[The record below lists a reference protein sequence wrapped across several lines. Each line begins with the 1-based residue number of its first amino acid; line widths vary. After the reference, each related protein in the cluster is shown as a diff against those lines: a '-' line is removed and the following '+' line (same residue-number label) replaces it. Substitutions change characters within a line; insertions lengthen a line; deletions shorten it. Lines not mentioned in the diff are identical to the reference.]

1 MIGIGLA
8 VRGLLP
14 VVGTAFGIQAAC
26 GAVAIPLQTEKF
38 YDLSGSLTYITC
50 IGVALASGRL
60 GLGKSLISQLSSR
73 QIIVASLTAVWATRL
88 GSFLAY
94 RIASHGKD
102 SRFDKIKKNPKRF
115 AVTWTLQAV
124 WVTLTALPVFA
135 LLTTPAAR
143 LAPFGIFDAI
153 GLGLWGTGFIFEV
166 LADFQK
172 LAWQQRIG
180 HERRKT
186 EFINEGVWTLSRHPN
201 YFGEVA
207 LWVGNFLICS
217 SAFRH
222 LGVVSGLMTTGLFAL
237 SPLFVTGLLF
247 KVSGIP
253 KLEQSSDKKFGH
265 LKEYQKYKSEV
276 PEFFPRLSIKSK
288 SE

>member
-8 VRGLLP
+8 LRGLLP
-14 VVGTAFGIQAAC
+14 VVGTAFGIQAAF

-38 YDLSGSLTYITC
+38 YDFSGSLTYIAC
-50 IGVALASGRL
+50 IGVALATGRI
-60 GLGKSLISQLSSR
+60 GQGKTLLSQLSSR
-73 QIIVASLTAVWATRL
+73 QIIVASLTAAWATRL

-94 RIASHGKD
+94 RIAIHGKD
-102 SRFDKIKKNPKRF
+102 SRFDEIKKNPKRF
-115 AVTWTLQAV
+115 AVAWTLQAV
-124 WVTLTALPVFA
+124 WVTLTALPVFVI
-135 LLTTPAAR
+135 LTTPAAK
-143 LAPFGIFDAI
+143 LSPLGIFDAI
-153 GLGLWGTGFIFEV
+153 GLGLWGTGFFFEV

-172 LAWQQRIG
+172 LAWQERIG

-186 EFINEGVWTLSRHPN
+186 EFISEGVWKLSRHPN

-217 SAFRH
+217 SGFR
-222 LGVVSGLMTTGLFAL
+222 SFMTTGLFAL
-237 SPLFVTGLLF
+237 SPLFVTSLLF

-265 LKEYQKYKSEV
+265 LKEYQEYKLEV
-276 PEFFPRLSIKSK
+276 PEFFPKLLSKSK